1 MDEMMGAK
9 YSERNSSYHST
20 SFFSWIRFCDWTE
33 RPPVCPVL
41 HRRQK
46 SSMTRQTERRAPRCP
61 QLIGKC
67 CGGATSARNGDAD
80 QTVTCCCWSA
90 QKRTNQHQRIRRK
103 ISWFYLNSRLKA
115 SQGGRRLYLF
125 SSWSLPVN
133 KEVDL
138 LTGTTGS
145 LRWNVFDDSTS
156 ITL

>member
-1 MDEMMGAK
+1 MGAK
-9 YSERNSSYHST
+9 YSSYHSA
-20 SFFSWIRFCDWTE
+20 SGVSWILFCDWTE
-33 RPPVCPVL
+33 RRPVCPVL

-46 SSMTRQTERRAPRCP
+46 SSMTRRTERTRPRCP

-67 CGGATSARNGDAD
+67 GGGATFARNGDAD
-80 QTVTCCCWSA
+80 RTVTYCCWSA
-90 QKRTNQHQRIRRK
+90 QKRINQHEHIWRE

-125 SSWSLPVN
+125 SSWSLTVN
-133 KEVDL
+133 KLVDL

-145 LRWNVFDDSTS
+145 LRWNVLDDSTS